1 MKKFSAVM
9 LAGVVLSIGLVSARA
24 EDDKA
29 RPEAKCPVSGKPID
43 MEHALAYKGA
53 KVYFCCPN
61 CPGAFKGNTAK
72 FAARA
77 NHQLVLTE
85 QAKPTGK
92 CPLTARPIDKTKTVE
107 VAGVTVAF
115 CCPNCQGKVAKA
127 SGDEQITLVFADKAF
142 EKGFEVP
149 KKKD

>member
-1 MKKFSAVM
+1 MKKFAAVM

-29 RPEAKCPVSGKPID
+29 KPEARCPVSGKPIS

-72 FAARA
+72 FAAKA
-77 NHQLVLTE
+77 NHQLVQTG

-92 CPLTARPIDKTKTVE
+92 CPLTGRPIDKSKTVD

-115 CCPNCQGKVAKA
+115 CCPNCQGKAAGA
-127 SGDEQITLVFADKAF
+127 SGDEQISLVFSDKAF
-142 EKGFEVP
+142 AKGFAVP
-149 KKKD
+149 KKD